1 LKKDNMTNRIAWTIE
16 SMKERIVYL
25 KENIE
30 RNEKDIKEAQIRI
43 TSWNAEIEQTTLM
56 IKKLEE
62 IND

>member
-1 LKKDNMTNRIAWTIE
+1 MTNRIAWTIE